1 MASEEEPSFEELYR
15 RLEEVV
21 ARLEAGGLGLEEA
34 ITLYEEGMRLA
45 RRCQEMLDS
54 ARLRITT
61 LRQELAPRFGEG
73 LAPSALEEYPNG
85 DELSLG

>member
-1 MASEEEPSFEELYR
+1 
-15 RLEEVV
+15 
-21 ARLEAGGLGLEEA
+21 
-34 ITLYEEGMRLA
+34 MRLA

-85 DELSLG
+85 EELSLG